1 MQLWAVYIAFFLLIL
16 SILGERWLDLIYMA
30 KRREI
35 LNESKIEKYINLGYG
50 SGEGKEYKPWIEIQ
64 DFPSLGRV
72 SRPFGWKANRIHH
85 LLSDLEKK
93 YFYMLEWSDMV
104 VDIREQF
111 PLFNRELAIEIAQ
124 EKGIKYPVFK
134 GTDIPY
140 IIMTTD
146 FMITI
151 RTGTGQLNYIA
162 RTVKPSG
169 DLEKK
174 SVIEKYEIERSY
186 WEKKG
191 IDWGLV
197 TENEINDNL
206 ASIIEWIHL
215 CYRYDDLEFNDKTY
229 FTDLVNVLVNR
240 LYKVDIPLSSLL
252 SNLDFE
258 YNAEPGTF
266 LKIFKHLV
274 ATKVIQIELLKK
286 VNLKNSVKEIILTGD
301 ISGFKEMKA

>member
-1 MQLWAVYIAFFLLIL
+1 
-16 SILGERWLDLIYMA
+16 MA

-35 LNESKIEKYINLGYG
+35 LDESKIEKYIKLGYG

-93 YFYMLEWSDMV
+93 YFYMLEWSDIV

-124 EKGIKYPVFK
+124 EKAIKYPVFK

-140 IIMTTD
+140 IMTKD
-146 FMITI
+146 FMITV
-151 RTGTGQLNYIA
+151 RTGTGQLKNIA
-162 RTVKPSG
+162 RTVKPSA

-186 WEKKG
+186 WERKG

-206 ASIIEWIHL
+206 ASNIEWIHL
-215 CYRYDDLEFNDKTY
+215 CYRYEDLEFNDKTY
-229 FTDLVNVLVNR
+229 FTELVNVLVSK
-240 LYKVDIPLSSLL
+240 LYKIDIHLSSLL

-266 LKIFKHLV
+266 LKIFKHLI
-274 ATKVIQIELLKK
+274 ATKAVRIDLMQKI
-286 VNLKNSVKEIILTGD
+286 NLSKSVKEIILTGG
-301 ISGFKEMKA
+301 ISSFEELKA

>member
-1 MQLWAVYIAFFLLIL
+1 MNYDCLSSHHSVNIKYIR
-16 SILGERWLDLIYMA
+16 ERWLDLIYMA

-35 LNESKIEKYINLGYG
+35 LDESKIEKYIKMGYG

-72 SRPFGWKANRIHH
+72 SRPFGWKTNRIHH

-93 YFYMLEWSDMV
+93 YFYLFEWSDIV

-111 PLFNRELAIEIAQ
+111 PLFNRELAIEIAK
-124 EKGIKYPVFK
+124 EKDIKYPVFK
-134 GTDIPY
+134 GTNIPY
-140 IIMTTD
+140 IMTTD

-151 RTGTGQLNYIA
+151 RAGTGQLEHIA

-186 WEKKG
+186 WERKG
-191 IDWGLV
+191 INWGLV

-206 ASIIEWIHL
+206 ASNIEWIHL
-215 CYRYDDLEFNDKTY
+215 CYRYEDLEFNDRTY
-229 FTDLVNVLVNR
+229 FTELVNVLVNR
-240 LYKVDIPLSSLL
+240 LYKSDIPLSSLL

-266 LKIFKHLV
+266 LKIFKHLI
-274 ATKVIQIELLKK
+274 ATKVIQIDLMQKI
-286 VNLKNSVKEIILTGD
+286 NLNYSVKDIILTGD
-301 ISGFKEMKA
+301 ICGFKEMKA

>member
-1 MQLWAVYIAFFLLIL
+1 
-16 SILGERWLDLIYMA
+16 MA

-35 LNESKIEKYINLGYG
+35 LDESKIEKYIKQGYG
-50 SGEGKEYKPWIEIQ
+50 NGEGKEYKPWIEIQ

-72 SRPFGWKANRIHH
+72 SRPFGWKTNRIHH

-93 YFYMLEWSDMV
+93 YFYILEWSDIV

-111 PLFNRELAIEIAQ
+111 PLFDREFAINIAQ
-124 EKGIKYPVFK
+124 ERGIKYPVFK

-140 IIMTTD
+140 IMTTD
-146 FMITI
+146 FMITVSL
-151 RTGTGQLNYIA
+151 GNGHAKHIA
-162 RTVKPSG
+162 RTIKPSS

-206 ASIIEWIHL
+206 ASNIEWIHL
-215 CYRYDDLEFNDKTY
+215 CYRYEDLEFNDKTY
-229 FTDLVNVLVNR
+229 FTELVNVLVNR
-240 LYKVDIPLSSLL
+240 LYKIDIPLSTLL

-266 LKIFKHLV
+266 LKVFKHLM
-274 ATKVIQIELLKK
+274 AIKVLKIDLTQKINLNNK
-286 VNLKNSVKEIILTGD
+286 VKDIISISD